1 MGWFDNDIDGQSVI
15 EAGYS
20 EELAGY
26 LEGKSM
32 DRVVNVVD
40 FNRAAGQDLNYELLQ
55 FLTNP
60 EMQDEFDMGYESA
73 SRISD
78 IERSIRNEALESDQA
93 VNGLDFVGSLGEGYE
108 FGDADGAPNAMPK
121 SQEELEQAKP
131 EADDRTVVEQWY
143 NRSSDAI
150 MKMDL

>member
-1 MGWFDNDIDGQSVI
+1 MGWFDNDIDAESVI

-78 IERSIRNEALESDQA
+78 IQRSIRNEALESDQA
-93 VNGLDFVGSLGEGYE
+93 VNGLDFGGAERDYS
-108 FGDADGAPNAMPK
+108 FGDADGVPNEMPK
-121 SQEELEQAKP
+121 SKEELEQAKP

-150 MKMDL
+150 MKMDI